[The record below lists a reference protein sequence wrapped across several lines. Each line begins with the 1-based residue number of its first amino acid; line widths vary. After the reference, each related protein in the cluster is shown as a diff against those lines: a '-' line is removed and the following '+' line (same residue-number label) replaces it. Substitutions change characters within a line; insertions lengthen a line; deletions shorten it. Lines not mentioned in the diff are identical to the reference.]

1 VTDVDLDLDFSL
13 GDEADAATSLS
24 IPDASATHLK
34 TAPRHA
40 AEPTAATP
48 APFANGLDMNFG
60 NATVTLPTVSP
71 SPAPKPAEAP
81 PEIEFLSG
89 GLDFTSEPFAPPK
102 PVRPST
108 AAAAPAPA
116 PAPAPADSG
125 LLEFD
130 LGSLSLDLNGP
141 TTESPIHAMTATAD
155 DPLETKFQLAE
166 EFRSLGD
173 AEGAKSLAEE
183 VLAKASGP
191 LKVKTQ
197 AFLNALS

>member
-1 VTDVDLDLDFSL
+1 MDFGS
-13 GDEADAATSLS
+13 
-24 IPDASATHLK
+24 
-34 TAPRHA
+34 
-40 AEPTAATP
+40 
-48 APFANGLDMNFG
+48 
-60 NATVTLPTVSP
+60 ATVTLPTASS

-81 PEIEFLSG
+81 SEIEFLSG
-89 GLDFTSEPFAPPK
+89 GLDFTSEPPAQPK
-102 PVRPST
+102 PVKPSP
-108 AAAAPAPA
+108 AAAAPAS
-116 PAPAPADSG
+116 ADSG

-141 TTESPIHAMTATAD
+141 TTESPIHAMMATAD

-173 AEGAKSLAEE
+173 SEGAKSLAEE